1 MTFDDNFW
9 RALQDAV
16 LAFPTVASLGSGTP
30 PATWLAARNAARETA
45 RAAVLITGSSS
56 EGGSGSGQRQ
66 FDQGTVVDALD
77 CRRFALDATYELPPH
92 LAGFAAEKAARAAYR
107 GRGFT
112 LRIGSTATIG

>member
-16 LAFPTVASLGSGTP
+16 LAFPTLASLGAGDP
-30 PATWLAARNAARETA
+30 PATWLASRTAAKNTA
-45 RAAVLITGSSS
+45 RAAVLITQTGS

-77 CRRFALDATYELPPH
+77 CRRFALDPAYELPPH
-92 LAGFAAEKAARAAYR
+92 LAGFTAEKAARASYR

-112 LRIGSTATIG
+112 LRIGSPAA